1 MRILPIPPIPFEG
14 EPTDLPHHRRSRDCR
29 RPVAHG
35 RKNGAGGKLAAPET
49 TAPDSV
55 ELVGLDPA
63 APEPVTA
70 ALKGI
75 DNVIAA
81 AKATGAAH
89 IALLPSIAAAT
100 DSPASTPSARRDR
113 PPARPTHPRTHPD

>member
-1 MRILPIPPIPFEG
+1 MRILPH
-14 EPTDLPHHRRSRDCR
+14 PTDSIRRRNLLTYLITDVR
-29 RPVAHG
+29 GTVVGPLRTAG
-35 RKNGAGGKLAAPET
+35 RTVRAASSPPET

-63 APEPVTA
+63 APESVTA
-70 ALKGI
+70 AFKGI

-81 AKATGAAH
+81 AKAPGAAH
-89 IALLPSIAAAT
+89 IALLPSIATAT
-100 DSPASTPSARRDR
+100 TPPASTPSARRDR